1 MQCMY
6 ISTRHKVK
14 VELVVTPKE
23 VVYRAS
29 PASTSACTRV
39 TGYEFCLQ
47 ALPPPPMPFQPK
59 KDRDKAAETKGKDAG
74 KKGKEAA
81 APEKPK
87 AKASPGKAKYAVMH
101 SHMHQQT

>member
-14 VELVVTPKE
+14 VELVVTPQE
-23 VVYRAS
+23 MVCRVS

-39 TGYEFCLQ
+39 TGCEICLQ

-59 KDRDKAAETKGKDAG
+59 KDRDKVAEAKG
-74 KKGKEAA
+74 KGKEAS

-87 AKASPGKAKYAVMH
+87 AKASPGKAK
-101 SHMHQQT
+101 